1 MSEGTGWIVS
11 LFFVAGLIAG
21 IVAGALGYLAGFG
34 FSMPAMV
41 GVAAA
46 AAYPCALIVQ
56 QTEGGKRGFFMT
68 VSAILAGSIVL
79 LIVYGH
85 VVPALIGVV
94 VASLWPAVFFFKT
107 WNAKD
112 DLDRVSAAFMRH
124 LDEENR
130 SGRDS

>member
-11 LFFVAGLIAG
+11 FFFVAGLVAG
-21 IVAGALGYLAGFG
+21 ILAGAIGYLVGFG
-34 FSMPAMV
+34 FSVPAMV

-56 QTEGGKRGFFMT
+56 QTQGGKRGFFVT
-68 VSAILAGSIVL
+68 VSAILAGSIIL

-85 VVPALIGVV
+85 LVPALIGAVA
-94 VASLWPAVFFFKT
+94 ASLWPAVFFFKN

-112 DLDRVSAAFMRH
+112 DLDRMSAAFMRH

-130 SGRDS
+130 SGRDG